1 MGPTVP
7 QAARGAAAPPA
18 RSLAPRGQAGLP
30 PSDGVGPELPAAAPS
45 ASPLRWAGRE
55 QLCPE
60 AGRRGARRRG
70 GAGRAAGP
78 INTGRRRA
86 PAERRGAVRCS
97 GAAAGAGCGAR
108 RYLHSEI
115 MNWHLPLL
123 FALGTLTSV
132 CSQFSFYPL
141 EELSSD
147 VGIQVFNQIVK
158 AKPQDNVVVSPH
170 GIASVLGVLQLG
182 ADGKTKKQLTT
193 MMRYSVNAAGSKEE
207 SQHHETN
214 QLSPDHQQVLRGPPV
229 VHRIQFENLCYGVGK
244 ALKKINRLIVSK
256 KNKDI
261 VTIANA
267 VFAKNGFKMEVPFV
281 TRNKE
286 VFQCSVNSV
295 DFEDPSAACDSINQW
310 VQNETR
316 GMIDQ
321 VVAPDDID
329 GGLTRLVLVNAVYFK
344 GLWKS
349 RFRPEN
355 TKKRPFYGADGKTYQ
370 VPMLSQLSIFRCG
383 TTSTPNELWYNIIE
397 LPYHGEMISMLIALP
412 TESTT
417 PLSAIIPHISTKTIG
432 SWMTTMVA
440 KRVQVILP
448 KFTAVAE
455 TDLKDPLKALGIT
468 DMFDQSKANF
478 AKITRTEGL
487 HVSNVLQKTKIEV
500 SEDGTKASAAT
511 TAILIARS
519 SPPWFIVDR
528 PFVFFIRHNPTGTI
542 LFMGQINKP

>member
-1 MGPTVP
+1 M
-7 QAARGAAAPPA
+7 
-18 RSLAPRGQAGLP
+18 
-30 PSDGVGPELPAAAPS
+30 
-45 ASPLRWAGRE
+45 
-55 QLCPE
+55 
-60 AGRRGARRRG
+60 
-70 GAGRAAGP
+70 
-78 INTGRRRA
+78 
-86 PAERRGAVRCS
+86 
-97 GAAAGAGCGAR
+97 
-108 RYLHSEI
+108 
-115 MNWHLPLL
+115 
-123 FALGTLTSV
+123 
-132 CSQFSFYPL
+132 
-141 EELSSD
+141 
-147 VGIQVFNQIVK
+147 
-158 AKPQDNVVVSPH
+158 
-170 GIASVLGVLQLG
+170 
-182 ADGKTKKQLTT
+182 
-193 MMRYSVNAAGSKEE
+193 
-207 SQHHETN
+207 
-214 QLSPDHQQVLRGPPV
+214 LRGPPV

-267 VFAKNGFKMEVPFV
+267 VFAKSGFKMEVPFV

-286 VFQCSVNSV
+286 VFQCSVKSV
-295 DFEDPSAACDSINQW
+295 DFEDPNTACDSINQW
-310 VQNETR
+310 VKNETR

-329 GGLTRLVLVNAVYFK
+329 SLTRLVLVNAVYFK

-412 TESTT
+412 TENTT

-468 DMFDQSKANF
+468 DMFDESKSNF

-487 HVSNVLQKTKIEV
+487 HVSHVLQKTKIEV